1 MKKKRRFGVKI
12 NEKMKIF
19 PKIFAQVE
27 SFYYFCA
34 IFCKTVPVMGL
45 FAIGIY
51 IIDKVCIGH

>member
-1 MKKKRRFGVKI
+1 
-12 NEKMKIF
+12 MKIF
-19 PKIFAQVE
+19 LKIFAQVE

-34 IFCKTVPVMGL
+34 IFCKTMPVMGL